1 METEEV
7 GGGCSVLRIVEVSH
21 TAVFPSV
28 EAGKGKDIYAE
39 AWVLSEARWWARRAK
54 YEGFAYII
62 AATAQRAQAGGT
74 SCVARDAGGLRRGF
88 TVYIK
93 KIKEVEADA

>member
-1 METEEV
+1 MEKEEA
-7 GGGCSVLRIVEVSH
+7 GGSCSLLRIVEVSH
-21 TAVFPSV
+21 PEVFPAV
-28 EAGKGKDIYAE
+28 EAGKAKDIYAE

-54 YEGFAYII
+54 YEGFAYVI
-62 AATAQRAQAGGT
+62 AATAQRAQAGGS

-93 KIKEVEADA
+93 KIKGDEDA